1 MEEIAQMKKI
11 FAMIVA
17 AAMLTLTAVAADF
30 NPGKKI
36 RFNGNEDRWEGE
48 VKSINTDNY
57 SISSVKWDEGRDL
70 VSSVTIDND
79 DEVLVVALKPDY
91 KSTKEKTLRGT
102 IKLREKGKTRYA
114 VLSIN
119 ATVGFDVVD
128 LVVDVNGDVEV
139 PTIDSGTLYRIDD
152 NGKGYGTMSF
162 SAGDT
167 DISVRVYDD
176 EVYYLHH
183 NSDAI
188 KSVLTANPDTDAVI
202 DFLTFEGTPTFN
214 STATMNF
221 YGVDEDQTIYE
232 MKNGRLTR
240 SAARWSED
248 NGSWELK
255 TRTLGSYVISDK
267 ALKSPA
273 GNNTGDNNNN
283 GTTGG
288 TGVDNPA
295 TGAGDVTGVA
305 TALALASLVSAA
317 AVSLKKR

>member
-1 MEEIAQMKKI
+1 MKKI
-11 FAMIVA
+11 FAMILAV
-17 AAMLTLTAVAADF
+17 AMLSVMAVAADF

-48 VKSINTDNY
+48 LKAINTDNY
-57 SISSVKWDEGRDL
+57 SVSSVKWEQGRDL

-91 KSTKEKTLRGT
+91 KTTKEKTLEGT

-114 VLSIN
+114 TLSIN
-119 ATVGFDVVD
+119 ATVGFDVMD
-128 LVVDVNGDVEV
+128 LTVDVNGDVEV

-152 NGKGYGTMSF
+152 AGKGYGTLSF

-176 EVYYLHH
+176 EVYYLYS

-188 KSVLTANPDTDAVI
+188 KSVLTANPDSDAVI

-214 STATMNF
+214 STATVNF
-221 YGVDEDQTIYE
+221 YGVEEDQIIYE
-232 MKNGRLTR
+232 MRNGRLNR
-240 SAARWSED
+240 SAAKWSED
-248 NGSWELK
+248 DGAWVLK
-255 TRTLGSYVISDK
+255 TRALGSYVISDQ
-267 ALKSPA
+267 ALKSP
-273 GNNTGDNNNN
+273 T

-288 TGVDNPA
+288 SSSGTNNETGGNNPD
-295 TGAGDVTGVA
+295 TGANDVTGVA

-317 AVSLKKR
+317 AVSLRKSK

>member
-1 MEEIAQMKKI
+1 MKKI

-17 AAMLTLTAVAADF
+17 AAMLTVTAVAADF

-48 VKSINTDNY
+48 LKSINTDNY
-57 SISSVKWDEGRDL
+57 SVSSVKWDQGRDL

-91 KSTKEKTLRGT
+91 KSTKEKTLEGT

-128 LVVDVNGDVEV
+128 LIVDANGDVEV
-139 PTIDSGTLYRIDD
+139 PTIDSGSLYRIDD

-188 KSVLTANPDTDAVI
+188 KSVLTANPDSDAVI

-221 YGVDEDQTIYE
+221 YGVEEDQIIYE

-240 SAARWSED
+240 SGAKWSEE

-255 TRTLGSYVISDK
+255 TRTLGSYVISDQ

-273 GNNTGDNNNN
+273 GNNTDDNNTNN
-283 GTTGG
+283 GTGG
-288 TGVDNPA
+288 TGVDNPE

>member
-1 MEEIAQMKKI
+1 MKKI
-11 FAMIVA
+11 FAMILAV
-17 AAMLTLTAVAADF
+17 AMLSVMAVAADF

-48 VKSINTDNY
+48 LKAINTDNY
-57 SISSVKWDEGRDL
+57 SVSSVKWEQGRDL

-91 KSTKEKTLRGT
+91 KTTKEKTLEGT

-114 VLSIN
+114 TLSIN
-119 ATVGFDVVD
+119 ATVGFDVMD
-128 LVVDVNGDVEV
+128 LTVDVNGDVEV

-152 NGKGYGTMSF
+152 AGKGYGTLSF

-176 EVYYLHH
+176 EVYYLYS

-188 KSVLTANPDTDAVI
+188 KSVLTANPDSDAVT

-214 STATMNF
+214 STATVNF
-221 YGVDEDQTIYE
+221 YGVEEDQIIYE
-232 MKNGRLTR
+232 MRNGRLNR
-240 SAARWSED
+240 SAAKWSED
-248 NGSWELK
+248 DGAWVLK
-255 TRTLGSYVISDK
+255 TRALGSYVISDQ
-267 ALKSPA
+267 ALKSP
-273 GNNTGDNNNN
+273 T

-288 TGVDNPA
+288 SSSGTNNETGGNNPDP
-295 TGAGDVTGVA
+295 GANDVTGVA

-317 AVSLKKR
+317 AVSLRKSK

>member
-1 MEEIAQMKKI
+1 MKKI

-17 AAMLTLTAVAADF
+17 AAMLTVTAVAADF

-48 VKSINTDNY
+48 LKSINTDNY
-57 SISSVKWDEGRDL
+57 SVSSVKWDQGRDL

-91 KSTKEKTLRGT
+91 KSTKEKTLEGT

-128 LVVDVNGDVEV
+128 LIVDANGDVEV
-139 PTIDSGTLYRIDD
+139 PTIDSGSLYRIDD

-188 KSVLTANPDTDAVI
+188 KSVLTANPDSDAVI

-221 YGVDEDQTIYE
+221 YGVEEDQIIYE
-232 MKNGRLTR
+232 MRNGRLNR
-240 SAARWSED
+240 SAAKWSED
-248 NGSWELK
+248 DGAWVLK
-255 TRTLGSYVISDK
+255 TRTLGSYVISDQ
-267 ALKSPA
+267 ALKSP
-273 GNNTGDNNNN
+273 T

-288 TGVDNPA
+288 SSSGGSSSTGGVDNPV
-295 TGAGDVTGVA
+295 TGANDVTGVA

-317 AVSLKKR
+317 AVSLKKSK

>member
-1 MEEIAQMKKI
+1 MKKI
-11 FAMIVA
+11 FAMILAV
-17 AAMLTLTAVAADF
+17 AMLSVMAVAADF

-48 VKSINTDNY
+48 LKAINTDNY
-57 SISSVKWDEGRDL
+57 SVSSVKWEQGRDL

-91 KSTKEKTLRGT
+91 KTTKEKTLEGT

-114 VLSIN
+114 TLSIN
-119 ATVGFDVVD
+119 ATVGFDVMD
-128 LVVDVNGDVEV
+128 LTVDVNGDVEG

-152 NGKGYGTMSF
+152 AGKGYGTLSF

-176 EVYYLHH
+176 EVYYLYS

-188 KSVLTANPDTDAVI
+188 KSVLTANPDSDAVI

-214 STATMNF
+214 STATVNF
-221 YGVDEDQTIYE
+221 YGVEEDQIIYE
-232 MKNGRLTR
+232 MRNGRLNR
-240 SAARWSED
+240 SAAKWSED
-248 NGSWELK
+248 DGAWVLK
-255 TRTLGSYVISDK
+255 TRALGSYVISDQ
-267 ALKSPA
+267 ALKSP
-273 GNNTGDNNNN
+273 T

-288 TGVDNPA
+288 SSSGTNNETGGNNPD
-295 TGAGDVTGVA
+295 TGANDVTGVA

-317 AVSLKKR
+317 AVSLRKSK

>member
-1 MEEIAQMKKI
+1 MKKI

-17 AAMLTLTAVAADF
+17 AAMLTVTAVAADF

-48 VKSINTDNY
+48 LKSINTDNY
-57 SISSVKWDEGRDL
+57 SVSSVKWDQGRDL

-91 KSTKEKTLRGT
+91 KTTKEKTLEGT

-114 VLSIN
+114 TLSIN
-119 ATVGFDVVD
+119 ATVGFDVMD
-128 LVVDVNGDVEV
+128 LTVDVNGDVEV

-152 NGKGYGTMSF
+152 AGKGYGTLSF

-176 EVYYLHH
+176 EVYYLYS

-188 KSVLTANPDTDAVI
+188 KSVLTANPDSDAVI

-214 STATMNF
+214 STATVNF
-221 YGVDEDQTIYE
+221 YGVEEDQIIYE
-232 MKNGRLTR
+232 MRNGRLNR
-240 SAARWSED
+240 SAAKWSED
-248 NGSWELK
+248 DGAWVLK
-255 TRTLGSYVISDK
+255 TRALGSYVISDQ
-267 ALKSPA
+267 ALKSP
-273 GNNTGDNNNN
+273 T

-288 TGVDNPA
+288 SSSGTNNETGGNNPD
-295 TGAGDVTGVA
+295 TGANDVTGVA

-317 AVSLKKR
+317 AVSLRKSK

>member
-1 MEEIAQMKKI
+1 MKKI

-17 AAMLTLTAVAADF
+17 AAMLTVTAVAADF

-48 VKSINTDNY
+48 LKSINTDNY
-57 SISSVKWDEGRDL
+57 SVSSVKWDQGRDL

-91 KSTKEKTLRGT
+91 KSTKEKTLEGT

-128 LVVDVNGDVEV
+128 LIVDANGDVEV
-139 PTIDSGTLYRIDD
+139 PTIDSGSLYRIDD

-188 KSVLTANPDTDAVI
+188 KSVLTANPDSDAVI

-221 YGVDEDQTIYE
+221 YGVEEDQIIYE

-240 SAARWSED
+240 SGAKWSEE

-255 TRTLGSYVISDK
+255 TRTLGSYVISDQ

-273 GNNTGDNNNN
+273 GNNTGDNNTNN
-283 GTTGG
+283 GTGG
-288 TGVDNPA
+288 TGVDNPE

>member
-1 MEEIAQMKKI
+1 MKQI
-11 FAMIVA
+11 LAMIPAVV
-17 AAMLTLTAVAADF
+17 MLSITAFAADF
-30 NPGKKI
+30 NPGKEI

-48 VKSINTDNY
+48 LKPINTDNY
-57 SISSVKWDEGRDL
+57 SVSSVKWEQGRDL

-91 KSTKEKTLRGT
+91 KTTKEKTLEGT

-114 VLSIN
+114 TLSIN
-119 ATVGFDVVD
+119 ATVGFDVMD
-128 LVVDVNGDVEV
+128 LTVDVNGDVEV

-152 NGKGYGTMSF
+152 AGKGYGTLSF

-176 EVYYLHH
+176 EVYYLYS

-188 KSVLTANPDTDAVI
+188 KSVLTANPDSDAVI

-214 STATMNF
+214 STATVNF
-221 YGVDEDQTIYE
+221 YGVEEDQIIYE
-232 MKNGRLTR
+232 MRNGRLNR
-240 SAARWSED
+240 SAAKWSED
-248 NGSWELK
+248 DGAWVLK
-255 TRTLGSYVISDK
+255 TRALGSYVISDQ
-267 ALKSPA
+267 ALKSP
-273 GNNTGDNNNN
+273 T

-288 TGVDNPA
+288 SSSGTNNETGGNNPD
-295 TGAGDVTGVA
+295 TGANDVTGVA

-317 AVSLKKR
+317 AVSLRKSK

>member
-1 MEEIAQMKKI
+1 MKKI

-17 AAMLTLTAVAADF
+17 AAMLTVTAVAADF

-48 VKSINTDNY
+48 LKSINTDNY
-57 SISSVKWDEGRDL
+57 SVSSVKWDQGRDL

-91 KSTKEKTLRGT
+91 KSTKEKTLEGT

-128 LVVDVNGDVEV
+128 LIVDANGDVEV
-139 PTIDSGTLYRIDD
+139 PTIDSGSLYRIDD

-188 KSVLTANPDTDAVI
+188 KSVLTANPDSDAVI

-214 STATMNF
+214 STAT
-221 YGVDEDQTIYE
+221 
-232 MKNGRLTR
+232 K
-240 SAARWSED
+240 
-248 NGSWELK
+248 
-255 TRTLGSYVISDK
+255 
-267 ALKSPA
+267 
-273 GNNTGDNNNN
+273 
-283 GTTGG
+283 
-288 TGVDNPA
+288 
-295 TGAGDVTGVA
+295 
-305 TALALASLVSAA
+305 
-317 AVSLKKR
+317 

>member
-1 MEEIAQMKKI
+1 MKKI

-17 AAMLTLTAVAADF
+17 AAMLTVTAVAADF

-48 VKSINTDNY
+48 LKSINTDNY
-57 SISSVKWDEGRDL
+57 SVSSVKWDQGRDL

-91 KSTKEKTLRGT
+91 KSTKEKTLEGT

-128 LVVDVNGDVEV
+128 LIVDANGDVEV
-139 PTIDSGTLYRIDD
+139 PTIDSGSLYRIDD

-188 KSVLTANPDTDAVI
+188 KSVLTANPDSDAVI

-221 YGVDEDQTIYE
+221 YGVEEDQIIYE

-240 SAARWSED
+240 SGAKWSEE

-255 TRTLGSYVISDK
+255 TRTLGSYVISDQ

-273 GNNTGDNNNN
+273 GNSTDDNNTNN
-283 GTTGG
+283 GTGGTGG
-288 TGVDNPA
+288 TGVDNPE